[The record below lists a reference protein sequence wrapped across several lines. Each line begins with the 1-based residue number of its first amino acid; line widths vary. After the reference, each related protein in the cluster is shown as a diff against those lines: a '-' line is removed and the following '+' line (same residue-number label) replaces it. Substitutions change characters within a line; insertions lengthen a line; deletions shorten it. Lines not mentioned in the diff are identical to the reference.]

1 MPADYLPFE
10 RISYRKP
17 EITSIAEAVWI
28 WFLEV
33 NLIQPNSTTGGIAI
47 WTIPTGY
54 KAVISDVYSG
64 GDFRGASVYWI
75 PYGDNIAW
83 IIFDAYSTRSISF
96 TLPPVAVAGNTI
108 YYQVWNDDI
117 IYGNFRGGMTMWNV
131 PGSFPEPVKKDDPI
145 ERFQKGDFLS
155 CELIVLGNGE
165 SIYTFRKRNED
176 KDNYLRIKNYGTE
189 NQKIIT
195 AAHLTRKQKLE
206 ILSNLRSKPDKAKE
220 ILESFE
226 KNIKKIK

>member
-17 EITSIAEAVWI
+17 EITSIAESVWI
-28 WFLEV
+28 WFFELD
-33 NLIQPNSTTGGIAI
+33 LIPPNNTTGAIAI

-64 GDFRGASVYWI
+64 GNFRGASAYWI
-75 PYGDNIAW
+75 PDGDNIAW
-83 IIFDAYSTRSISF
+83 IIFDDYSTKTISF
-96 TLPPVAVAGNTI
+96 TLPPVAIAGQTI
-108 YYQVWNDDI
+108 YCQVWNDDI
-117 IYGNFRGGMTMWNV
+117 ITGSFRGGMSMWNV
-131 PGSFPEPVKKDDPI
+131 PSSFPESVEKDDPI
-145 ERFQKGDFLS
+145 ERFQKGDFSS
-155 CELIVLGNGE
+155 CEVIIPGNGE

-176 KDNYLRIKNYGTE
+176 KENYLRIQNYGTE

-220 ILESFE
+220 ILENFE
-226 KNIKKIK
+226 KKIKKIK

>member
-33 NLIQPNSTTGGIAI
+33 FDILPDSTTGEMTI

-64 GDFRGASVYWI
+64 GNFRGASAYWI
-75 PYGDNIAW
+75 LDGDNIAW
-83 IIFDAYSTRSISF
+83 IIFDDYSTTPISF
-96 TLPPVAVAGNTI
+96 TLPPVAIAGQTVYCQIWNT
-108 YYQVWNDDI
+108 DI
-117 IYGNFRGGMTMWNV
+117 ITGTFKGGMTMWHV

-145 ERFQKGDFLS
+145 ERFQKGDFSS
-155 CELIVLGNGE
+155 CEVIIPGNGE

-176 KDNYLRIKNYGTE
+176 KENYLRIQNYGTE

-206 ILSNLRSKPDKAKE
+206 ILSNLRSKPDKAKK

-226 KNIKKIK
+226 KKIKKIK